1 MRWIV
6 FSVLAAGLTPLLI
19 SDIRS
24 QNVAAPDRGRN
35 PAARPDRS
43 RPPSSWDS
51 ETERLFQGDPFQA
64 VRGKRPEQGAERSS
78 AVKSPGVLPD
88 RDGERRTTAWSQ
100 FITVE
105 TLADEIKSQFPALG
119 DNVRRV
125 GSFKS
130 GGHRDVE
137 RQYAVIAAMFG
148 IIAEHVESG
157 RWKDIAPSA
166 RDAFARA
173 SANAKS
179 GSSDAYNDSKTRY
192 EDLGELIRG
201 ESVEFEEPK
210 EDVVWSRLADRRL
223 LMQRLE
229 QGHTERL
236 KPFVATQ
243 AEFEKNRLAVI
254 HEAEIIAAIAEII
267 QQEEYEFYDD
277 DEYCTFCKQLQKQAQ
292 QLALAAQENN
302 LAELQLHLG
311 EMTKS
316 CSACHEG
323 YK

>member
-1 MRWIV
+1 
-6 FSVLAAGLTPLLI
+6 
-19 SDIRS
+19 
-24 QNVAAPDRGRN
+24 
-35 PAARPDRS
+35 
-43 RPPSSWDS
+43 
-51 ETERLFQGDPFQA
+51 
-64 VRGKRPEQGAERSS
+64 
-78 AVKSPGVLPD
+78 
-88 RDGERRTTAWSQ
+88 
-100 FITVE
+100 
-105 TLADEIKSQFPALG
+105 LADEIKSQFPAVG
-119 DNVRRV
+119 ENVRRV

-137 RQYAVIAAMFG
+137 WQYAVIAVMFG
-148 IIAEHVESG
+148 IIAEHDEPG
-157 RWKDIAPSA
+157 RWKDIAASA

-179 GSSDAYNDSKTRY
+179 GSTDAYNDSKTRY
-192 EDLGELIRG
+192 EDLGQLIRG
-201 ESVEFEEPK
+201 GSVEFEEPK

-229 QGHTERL
+229 QGQTERL

-243 AEFEKNRLAVI
+243 AEFEKNRPAVI
-254 HEAEIIAAIAEII
+254 HEAQIIAAIAEII
-267 QQEEYEFYDD
+267 QREEYEFYDD
-277 DEYCTFCKQLQKQAQ
+277 DEYCAFCKQLQKQARQ
-292 QLALAAQENN
+292 VALAAEENN